1 MHGGQAGSSC
11 YREPESR
18 ASLFAKNSS
27 QDKGHCYSAPMKTN
41 ILLAALILVA
51 AATSAPAQTG
61 EKFQHNADFSMLVEV
76 MSEPPGAEIHT
87 VPATTNDEPVLI
99 GKTPYTALIDLTWGK
114 GLLFKR
120 WGRLSVWTPGDI
132 ARAGYTSKE
141 ELYDLYLHFTL
152 AKEGYES
159 EEFGELVASFEP
171 PRDLDY
177 DNIDFIPTRKTL
189 NLTLKPV
196 SSGEPE
202 ITPLPAPTAGS
213 KTVMIAGAAGQAD
226 ELGTVHVIASVV
238 GAEVLVDGSFAGN
251 TPVKLVVPAGRHD
264 IAINMPGYAGYTKT
278 MEIKPRREVV
288 LKVNLVEGA
297 PAPVTESEPSL

>member
-1 MHGGQAGSSC
+1 
-11 YREPESR
+11 
-18 ASLFAKNSS
+18 
-27 QDKGHCYSAPMKTN
+27 MKTN

-76 MSEPPGAEIHT
+76 MSEPAGAEIYS
-87 VPATTNDEPVLI
+87 VPTSTNDEPVLI
-99 GKTPYTALIDLTWGK
+99 GRTPYTALVDLTWGK

-159 EEFGELVASFEP
+159 EEFGELIASFEP

-177 DNIDFIPTRKTL
+177 ENIDFIPTRKTL
-189 NLTLKPV
+189 NLKLTPV
-196 SSGEPE
+196 ASGEQ
-202 ITPLPAPTAGS
+202 PAPEPAPVPLAAS
-213 KTVMIAGAAGQAD
+213 KTVMIAGAAGEAN
-226 ELGTVHVIASVV
+226 ELGTVHVVANVV
-238 GAEVLVDGSFAGN
+238 GAEVLVDGNYAGL
-251 TPVKLVVPAGRHD
+251 TPVKLVVPAGPHELVV
-264 IAINMPGYAGYTKT
+264 NMPGYISATKT
-278 MEIKPRREVV
+278 MEIKARREVV
-288 LKVNLVEGA
+288 LKISLTARSTA
-297 PAPVTESEPSL
+297 PAL